1 MHEDRR
7 LHRQPESGP
16 IVDPLRLASLDELEI
31 LDTGPEEAFDRIT
44 RLAARCLGVPVSLLS
59 LLDHDRQFLKS
70 AVGVPEGTSELPL
83 SGSLCRYAIEAGE
96 PLVVDDA
103 RVLRGAVGD
112 ISSIDAFGVV
122 AYLGVPL
129 VLGDGMA
136 VGTLCAIDSAPRTW
150 SAQDTSTLVE
160 LTAIAVSEIALREL
174 RDRDRRD
181 RKDLERTIA
190 TGSARL
196 RAVSHALDESRA
208 SLDAAREES
217 VRRMARVIAARSEE
231 TGAHIERMSTLCE
244 FLALQLGLGTRESA
258 RIRLASTLHDVG
270 KIAVPDSILRKRGA
284 LSARERAVVQRHVM
298 IGHEML
304 RGSGDPLL
312 ELAASIALTHHERLD
327 GSGYPQG
334 LTDEQIPLEGRIAAV
349 ADVFDALT
357 SDRVYRDALTPSKAL
372 AALERGRG
380 TLFDPRVLDALT
392 AHGEVARA
400 PGGGGR
406 AGRPPRVGAPVDP
419 ARPPRHTCGPRG
431 RGRRVTVRATH
442 LPTAARERPATGSP
456 ERSRGA
462 RGATPRE

>member
-1 MHEDRR
+1 MRQEQR
-7 LHRQPESGP
+7 LRHLRPEAGP

-44 RLAARCLGVPVSLLS
+44 RLVARSLDVPVSLLS

-70 AVGVPEGTSELPL
+70 TVGVPEGTSELPL
-83 SGSLCRYAIEAGE
+83 SGSLCRYAIEVGG

-103 RVLRGAVGD
+103 RVLRPVLGG
-112 ISSIDAFGVV
+112 ISSIEEHGVV
-122 AYLGVPL
+122 AYVGVPL
-129 VLGDGMA
+129 VVADGMA
-136 VGTLCAIDSAPRTW
+136 VGTLCAIASAPRTW
-150 SAQDTSTLVE
+150 SERETSTLVD
-160 LTAIAVSEIALREL
+160 LAAIAVNEIALREL

-208 SLDAAREES
+208 SLDAAREEN
-217 VRRMARVIAARSEE
+217 VRRMARAIAGRSEE

-244 FLALQLGLGTRESA
+244 FIALQLGLGAQESA

-270 KIAVPDSILRKRGA
+270 KIAVPDAILRKPGA
-284 LSARERAVVQRHVM
+284 LSTPEREIVQRHVM

-304 RGSGDPLL
+304 SGSGDPLL

-334 LTDEQIPLEGRIAAV
+334 LIGEQIPIEGRIAAV

-357 SDRVYRDALTPSKAL
+357 SDRVYRDALSPSRAL
-372 AALERGRG
+372 DTLQRGRG
-380 TLFDPRVLDALT
+380 TLFDPRVLDALA
-392 AHGEVARA
+392 AHGEIVRARQEA
-400 PGGGGR
+400 AAVR
-406 AGRPPRVGAPVDP
+406 AG
-419 ARPPRHTCGPRG
+419 GP
-431 RGRRVTVRATH
+431 
-442 LPTAARERPATGSP
+442 GSP
-456 ERSRGA
+456 PG
-462 RGATPRE
+462 